1 MKNALCRLIGKAF
14 NEAAPVEVEA
24 LFVLEE
30 VVAVQVFHF
39 ETPLPKRAIPLH
51 LPQYWGKC
59 ALIQFNSFKKLV
71 HDITS
76 VSVPSICH
84 FCVLRPKDC
93 EN

>member
-30 VVAVQVFHF
+30 VVAVQLF

-51 LPQYWGKC
+51 LPQDWGKC

-76 VSVPSICH
+76 VSVA
-84 FCVLRPKDC
+84 
-93 EN
+93 